1 MQLFRA
7 ELRAATGDG
16 THCTLCTLV
25 TNADQ
30 AAMRSFLREHG
41 SDARV
46 LEPIYAAW
54 GFCAWHTWSMAFME
68 DRERGGPLVMGL
80 LADDLLRHLASV
92 VEASTASPLP
102 CPPYPGQRC
111 RMCRTM
117 KETERYWID
126 WIAEALVLEPGATD
140 LSHQS
145 QQPRVCWPHL
155 ARLTARVEQKERT
168 RSRWWQRHL
177 VRHRLSTGQ
186 EQKRSAALSQLLLS
200 VPVLSDISVAADRER
215 LVAWDVGTRS
225 LSPAFVQGDTALAP
239 MRVSEDPWPDGMT
252 TCNACQAEIAAV
264 DSAACALFSLV
275 GDTALESMLLKHSI
289 CPGHRWLLADLASDR
304 RSSHST
310 ADNSK
315 RTSGRAHDVVESME
329 RTDMPVDSC
338 WMCAIC
344 RAADVEALRAYR
356 GQGISDMAPNVM
368 LCLAHWRDAEVL
380 HRDAGCEDERVRI
393 RQGQS
398 DCLGRVREHL
408 TEYLRSFSVS
418 TRDPDAP
425 SPGPQACF
433 DALTFLAGAPPCG
446 QRRSLGGA

>member
-7 ELRAATGDG
+7 EVRAAIGDG
-16 THCTLCTLV
+16 THCTLCRLV

-92 VEASTASPLP
+92 AEASTASPLP
-102 CPPYPGQRC
+102 YPPSPGQKC
-111 RMCRTM
+111 RMCHAM

-126 WIAEALVLEPGATD
+126 WIAEALVLDPGAAD
-140 LSHQS
+140 LPHQS

-155 ARLTARVEQKERT
+155 ARLTARVEQKEKAK
-168 RSRWWQRHL
+168 SRWWQRHL
-177 VRHRLSTGQ
+177 VRHSLSTRREQ
-186 EQKRSAALSQLLLS
+186 EHSAALSQLLLS
-200 VPVLSDISVAADRER
+200 IPVLSDLSATADRER

-225 LSPAFVQGDTALAP
+225 LSPAFMQGDTALAP
-239 MRVSEDPWPDGMT
+239 MRVGEDPWPDAMI
-252 TCNACQAEIAAV
+252 TCDACQAEIAAV
-264 DSAACALFSLV
+264 ESAACALFSLV
-275 GDTALESMLLKHSI
+275 GDTALESMLLKPSI
-289 CPGHRWLLADLASDR
+289 CPGHRWLLADLAPDR
-304 RSSHST
+304 RSSIST

-315 RTSGRAHDVVESME
+315 RPSGRAHDVVESLE

-344 RAADVEALRAYR
+344 RAADVDALRAYGR
-356 GQGISDMAPNVM
+356 QGISDMAPNVV
-368 LCLAHWRDAEVL
+368 LCLAHWRDLERL
-380 HRDAGCEDERVRI
+380 HRDAGYEDERVRV
-393 RQGQS
+393 RQSQTER
-398 DCLGRVREHL
+398 LGRVREHL
-408 TEYLRSFSVS
+408 AQYLRSFSVS

-433 DALTFLAGAPPCG
+433 DALTFLAGMPPQG
-446 QRRSLGGA
+446 QRRSLGND